1 VNCLLYA
8 RVSTDKQAQKELSIP
23 AQIDAMRQH
32 ARRNGWKVIGHFV
45 DRGESARTAN
55 RPELKRLIAHCKE
68 QKGVDLVLVHKLD
81 RLARNVIDHAT
92 IKAILKQKGIRLVS
106 VSEPFDDNAIG
117 QLMENIIASISQWY
131 SANLGDEIRKAN
143 LAKVKQG
150 EWPHMPPVGYR
161 SIKGALNRAEHV
173 PDEQRGPLIRQ
184 AYELFSTGDYSL
196 KCLSEEMFARG
207 LATRYGRMYS
217 EENMKRILSRTFYV
231 GRIVWNG
238 TVYQGKHQS
247 IVSEALFQ
255 RVQDVL
261 KRRSAD
267 TGEKGRLEFLLRGLA
282 YCAAC
287 HRRLTAEIHP
297 RGSYYRCLVAVDG
310 KRCPQPYSPVTG
322 LDEQLERLYEAL
334 QQPPEMIALL
344 KAELE
349 ELIQHRKDEAHREV
363 SKLRTAIA
371 ETEQKE
377 IRLLDQMLAGRVN
390 PEIYEKMAKQL
401 HEKRQQLES
410 RLAQLEV
417 DYDGPMALLDE
428 SARVASTVSDLHR
441 RFAFEERKDLLRS
454 VFKRIEVADR
464 EIVGVELNAPFS
476 FFFEDTL
483 RKLFSDRGIR
493 QHSELTVL

>member
-23 AQIDAMRQH
+23 AQIDAMREH

-150 EWPHMPPVGYR
+150 EWPHMPPVGYK
-161 SIKGALNRAEHV
+161 SIRGASNRAEHV
-173 PDEQRGPLIRQ
+173 PHEQNGPLIRQ
-184 AYELFSTGDYSL
+184 AYELFATGDYSL

-217 EENMKRILSRTFYV
+217 EENMKRILSRAFYV

-238 TVYQGKHQS
+238 TVYQGKHRP
-247 IVSEALFQ
+247 IVPEALFQ
-255 RVQDVL
+255 RVQEVL

-267 TGEKGRLEFLLRGLA
+267 TGEKGHLEFLLRGLA
-282 YCAAC
+282 YCAVC

-297 RGSYYRCLVAVDG
+297 RGSYYRCLAAVDG
-310 KRCPQPYSPVTG
+310 KRCSQPYSPVKA
-322 LDEQLERLYEAL
+322 LDEELERLYEAL

-344 KAELE
+344 KAEIE
-349 ELIQHRKDEAHREV
+349 QLIERRKKAAQREV

-377 IRLLDQMLAGRVN
+377 IRLLDEMLAGRVN
-390 PEIYEKMAKQL
+390 PEIYEKMARQL
-401 HEKRQQLES
+401 HEKRRQLET
-410 RLAQLEV
+410 RLTQLDV
-417 DYDGPMALLDE
+417 DYDDPLTLLDE
-428 SARVASTVSDLHR
+428 SAKVASALRDLHR
-441 RFAFEERKDLLRS
+441 RFTFEERKNLLRS
-454 VFKRIEVADR
+454 VIRRIEIEDRAIVAVD
-464 EIVGVELNAPFS
+464 LNPPFS
-476 FFFEDTL
+476 YFFEDTL
-483 RKLFSDRGIR
+483 RKLF
-493 QHSELTVL
+493 